1 LISSFSK
8 SHKHFLPAAATST
21 VRVLVDLILVSK
33 AAMSSAVLAWA
44 FSSNNI
50 FFFMLGNVFPERF
63 PTLLSN
69 NIFSNLH
76 QRNNL
81 IQKLVKV
88 RNSITSAQKIQRE
101 RNKTYILQ
109 TFRQYTTNNIAIDSP
124 GVTRHQGNIA
134 HSDFMG
140 QGSANL
146 NLGGLVQRPHH

>member
-1 LISSFSK
+1 
-8 SHKHFLPAAATST
+8 
-21 VRVLVDLILVSK
+21 
-33 AAMSSAVLAWA
+33 
-44 FSSNNI
+44 
-50 FFFMLGNVFPERF
+50 MLGNVFPERF

-81 IQKLVKV
+81 IQKLAKV

-109 TFRQYTTNNIAIDSP
+109 TFHQYTIDSIVIDSP

-134 HSDFMG
+134 HNDFMG
-140 QGSANL
+140 RGSANL
-146 NLGGLVQRPHH
+146 NPGVSCRDRTISRQLFISMNVAVPESFAHPSAEVDLGSITVAASRNINITTLYK